1 MVETNDLHEE
11 MTEKDEEV
19 SVQLH
24 TIIDRVRNLP
34 INDLKPDQYAL
45 PPMKSSMEEILYIV
59 KLKLKLKLKL
69 IHRTID
75 CCVNQ
80 N

>member
-1 MVETNDLHEE
+1 MVETNGLLEEITQKHEE
-11 MTEKDEEV
+11 V
-19 SVQLH
+19 LVQLH
-24 TIIDRVRNLP
+24 TNTDRVRNLP

-45 PPMKSSMEEILYIV
+45 PPMKSSMEEILCIV
-59 KLKLKLKLKL
+59 KLKLKLKL
-69 IHRTID
+69 IDRTID